1 MSFETAFEALGGRK
15 FFGFVVTASL
25 LSVVSVY
32 AKLDPELAYSLVA
45 LYVAFVGGN
54 AFNTLQAMR
63 NQKPS
68 GDEAAPEA
76 DLTPVYNAI
85 AEVQQQVNVLTQ
97 SQTEFTNNVTKNMEI
112 LGKKIAAVV
121 TLKG

>member
-1 MSFETAFEALGGRK
+1 MDFSSAFEALGGRK

-45 LYVAFVGGN
+45 LYVSFVGGN
-54 AFNTLQAMR
+54 AFNTLQAM
-63 NQKPS
+63 KLGPK
-68 GDEAAPEA
+68 E
-76 DLTPVYNAI
+76 
-85 AEVQQQVNVLTQ
+85 QQQQATFDSAPLYQDMQLIQDQINQL
-97 SQTEFTNNVTKNMEI
+97 TKNQAEFVDIVTRNMDV
-112 LGKKIAAVV
+112 LGKKVQAVI